1 MPRAQ
6 PKPATTLSQP
16 LILAV
21 DDDADILALY
31 GAMLQPR
38 YALRL
43 AGDGEKGLG
52 AARKAPQP
60 DLILLD
66 VEMPGFNGYQVCAKL
81 KANPATQR
89 IPVIFVTARSSP
101 KDEAHGLS
109 LGAVDYIHK
118 PLNNPIVLQRVATHL
133 ALSNQTRQLEHLV
146 AERTREVNAGRMQL
160 LQRIARALEYRKGTP
175 TNRVLRVCEYA
186 RSLALAG
193 GARNEVCEVY
203 AQASTLYDI
212 GMLAVSENVLR
223 ATEKLSEA
231 QWAELRRHP
240 EIGAAVIGEHGDPLL
255 AMARAMALTHHERW
269 DGRGYPKGL
278 SGEAIPV
285 PGRIMAV
292 VDAFEAMTTPQP
304 HRPARQ
310 VEEAAREIRT
320 EAGKQFDPAVVAAFD
335 KALPSLLQVRET
347 LKD

>member
-1 MPRAQ
+1 MQNAS
-6 PKPATTLSQP
+6 PKPTAKLDRP

-21 DDDADILALY
+21 DDDEDILALY

-43 AGDGEKGLG
+43 AGDGEKGLD
-52 AARKAPQP
+52 AAIMAPQP

-109 LGAVDYIHK
+109 LGAVDYIPK

-133 ALSNQTRQLEHLV
+133 ALSSQTRQLEHLV
-146 AERTREVNAGRMQL
+146 AERTRELSTGRLQI

-175 TNRVLRVCEYA
+175 TDRVMRIGEYVRA
-186 RSLALAG
+186 LALAG
-193 GARNEVCEVY
+193 GARNEVCDVY

-212 GMLAVSENVLR
+212 GMLAVSESVLR

-231 QWAELRRHP
+231 QWAEMRRHP
-240 EIGAAVIGEHGDPLL
+240 DIGAAIIGEQADPLL
-255 AMARAMALTHHERW
+255 ATARSMAHTHHERW
-269 DGRGYPKGL
+269 DGSGYPKGL
-278 SGEAIPV
+278 AGEAIPV

-292 VDAFEAMTTPQP
+292 VDAFEAMTSSQP
-304 HRPARQ
+304 HRVARLP
-310 VEEAAREIRT
+310 EEAAREIRT

-335 KALPSLLQVRET
+335 KALPSFLQVRQM
-347 LKD
+347 LND

>member
-1 MPRAQ
+1 MQSSA
-6 PKPATTLSQP
+6 PKPAAKLDRP

-21 DDDADILALY
+21 DDDEDILALY
-31 GAMLQPR
+31 GAMLEPR

-43 AGDGEKGLG
+43 AGDGEKGLD
-52 AARKAPQP
+52 AALKTPQP

-109 LGAVDYIHK
+109 LGAVDYIAK

-133 ALSNQTRQLEHLV
+133 ALSSQTRQLEHLV
-146 AERTREVNAGRMQL
+146 AERTRELVTGRLQL
-160 LQRIARALEYRKGTP
+160 LQRIARALEYRKGAP
-175 TNRVLRVCEYA
+175 TDRVLRIAEYVRA
-186 RSLALAG
+186 LALAG
-193 GARNEVCEVY
+193 GARNEVCDVY

-212 GMLAVSENVLR
+212 GMLAVSESVLR

-231 QWAELRRHP
+231 QWAEMRRHP
-240 EIGAAVIGEHGDPLL
+240 DIGAAIIGEQADPLL
-255 AMARAMALTHHERW
+255 ATARAMALTHHERW
-269 DGRGYPKGL
+269 DGGGYPKGL
-278 SGEAIPV
+278 AAEAIPV

-292 VDAFEAMTTPQP
+292 VDAFEAMTSSQP
-304 HRPARQ
+304 HRAPRSP
-310 VEEAAREIRT
+310 EEAAREIRT
-320 EAGKQFDPAVVAAFD
+320 EAGRQFDPAVVAAFD
-335 KALPSLLQVRET
+335 KALPSFLQVRQV